1 MKTNWV
7 VAVVLVGALAVAGLF
22 VHGMTRVSG
31 IASSPVSGTPAV
43 RSAQA
48 APVPPRSAATAP
60 AEPVAH
66 APAPAS
72 PTGATADTAPASAPD
87 AVRAV
92 DPARTADTAPPS
104 PASAAPQAEALRE
117 PAPKRAPVA
126 RTEPAPATPARA
138 MTAAQTRTAQCR
150 TLADWLRQL
159 DAIALERRADAGY
172 QEWTRA
178 QRVQARERQAE
189 LRCAGATS

>member
-31 IASSPVSGTPAV
+31 IASSPVRGTPAV

-48 APVPPRSAATAP
+48 APVPLQSAATAP
-60 AEPVAH
+60 AEPVAP

-72 PTGATADTAPASAPD
+72 PTGAAADTAPA
-87 AVRAV
+87 R
-92 DPARTADTAPPS
+92 
-104 PASAAPQAEALRE
+104 AEALRE
-117 PAPKRAPVA
+117 PPAPKRAPA
-126 RTEPAPATPARA
+126 APARA

-159 DAIALERRADAGY
+159 DAIALERRADPGY